1 MSTIRDLIA
10 RVDRNNPNAFSKE
23 TKVNWIA
30 QLDGKIALN
39 VMLMDVAETAQF
51 RYKLPE
57 ALDYEPLVAFPHDDI
72 YELWLNAKIHAEN
85 GETERYQNTLTL
97 YNAAYKYYVRWFA
110 STYAPAQDESSA
122 VTYYITAYGLAVQQ
136 GYSGSLDEWLVS
148 LIGPKGDR
156 GKSAYEYAVEGGYK
170 GTEEAFKQ
178 YVLLHGVESD
188 TTLSVAGGLA
198 DAKVTGEKIKAVL
211 KKIVDINESL
221 STTNGS
227 LSTMTKVTAIKTYTA
242 PAQFGCTAA
251 STPAEIRAA
260 LPNGSVFMCLPEE
273 LTNEAWNF
281 PSGVYLL
288 QMFKANATSATGNA
302 ARVKTLLLGK
312 RLEFGDYQAD
322 ADEDGVPTGTWY
334 RMPRMLTA
342 TVTLSAGGWSNGEQT
357 VNAAGVSAKEEGN
370 AVIPSPAPASFL
382 AYQEAN
388 VRISQQGSGTLTFT
402 CDETPTTALT
412 VNILIL
418 R

>member
-1 MSTIRDLIA
+1 MNYSSYRI
-10 RVDRNNPNAFSKE
+10 S
-23 TKVNWIA
+23 
-30 QLDGKIALN
+30 LDNYDTSSQI
-39 VMLMDVAETAQF
+39 V
-51 RYKLPE
+51 
-57 ALDYEPLVAFPHDDI
+57 
-72 YELWLNAKIHAEN
+72 LNAKQGDTGRKIYISLTDGSTPYHIEN
-85 GETERYQNTLTL
+85 GCRAIFTAEKPDGTLIYNDCVIEEDIIIYTLTEQTTAAAGFVACEIKL
-97 YNAAYKYYVRWFA
+97 YDENDILLISPRFGLLVEESVFNDKNIAESGHELNAVVDIVEK
-110 STYAPAQDESSA
+110 A
-122 VTYYITAYGLAVQQ
+122 VDDYLEENPVAIDATLT
-136 GYSGSLDEWLVS
+136 
-148 LIGPKGDR
+148 R
-156 GKSAYEYAVEGGYK
+156 GGY
-170 GTEEAFKQ
+170 A
-178 YVLLHGVESD
+178 
-188 TTLSVAGGLA
+188 A
-198 DAKVTGEKIKAVL
+198 DAKTTGDRFSTIE
-211 KKIVDINESL
+211 KKITTANESI
-221 STTNGS
+221 SNQA
-227 LSTMTKVTAIKTYTA
+227 KVAAIKTYTA